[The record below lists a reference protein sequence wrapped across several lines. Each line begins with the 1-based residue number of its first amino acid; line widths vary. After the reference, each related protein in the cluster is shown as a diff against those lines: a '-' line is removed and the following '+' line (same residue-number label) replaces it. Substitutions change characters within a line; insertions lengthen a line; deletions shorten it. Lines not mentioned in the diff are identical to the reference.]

1 MPAGRLR
8 ESASG
13 KKRAQIVIVT
23 KCPST
28 MKPIDYNIIA
38 KRLNLFPYQQLYF
51 SSFNYGDLKAIFPHR
66 LINNELRSKKIASIK
81 DMNVL
86 LVTGIASPKTLI
98 ERLKKHTQHIDV
110 LTFDD
115 HHNFS
120 IQDMDLIKKR
130 FN

>member
-1 MPAGRLR
+1 
-8 ESASG
+8 
-13 KKRAQIVIVT
+13 
-23 KCPST
+23 
-28 MKPIDYNIIA
+28 
-38 KRLNLFPYQQLYF
+38 
-51 SSFNYGDLKAIFPHR
+51 
-66 LINNELRSKKIASIK
+66 
-81 DMNVL
+81 MNVL

-130 FN
+130 FNELDNNNRIIITTEKDATRIINHPGFNEDLKPYIYSQPIEVIILQNQKNSFNQQIFEYVRKNSRNSSFSKNENAH